1 MCKGAHHVSEE
12 FHEEFKDEEDF
23 VWAWTKEWYGFTEA
37 GMKWLENRGFKWEK
51 ICAGPGD
58 LLIWDSRLPHYN
70 LSPTKETPRFCLYTC
85 YMPAKDATKEDL
97 EKKKAAFYG
106 KDTFRQITSQRAKLN
121 QTSVEHHT
129 GQTLCRLFSFRC
141 SAMGSPILT
150 TSRNLVLDHRS

>member
-1 MCKGAHHVSEE
+1 MRANDLLLIILSSSDGGLIVCKGAHQVSEE
-12 FHEEFKDEEDF
+12 FHEEFKDEKDP
-23 VWAWTKEWYGFTEA
+23 VWAWTKEWYGFTDA

-85 YMPAKDATKEDL
+85 YMPVKDATKEDL

-106 KDTFRQITSQRAKLN
+106 KLSSLQDVFTA
-121 QTSVEHHT
+121 
-129 GQTLCRLFSFRC
+129 C
-141 SAMGSPILT
+141 
-150 TSRNLVLDHRS
+150 